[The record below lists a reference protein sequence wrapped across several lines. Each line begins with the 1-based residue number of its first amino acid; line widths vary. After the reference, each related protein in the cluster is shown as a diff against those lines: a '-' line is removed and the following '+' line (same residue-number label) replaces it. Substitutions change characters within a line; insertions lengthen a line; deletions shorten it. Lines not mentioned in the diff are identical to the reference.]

1 MNTQVRRL
9 TFVVV
14 LMFVTLMCAATFIQF
29 VKAPELNADSRN
41 ARTIYASTGRDRGSI
56 IVGGT
61 PVASSKPSGDVFK
74 YQRQYPAGGLYALS
88 TGYYATAFNT
98 ATGLEANQNQVLDG
112 TSDTLLKSRIQRL
125 FTGAQPVGGSVELTL
140 NPAAQQAAAEALGD
154 RRGAVVA
161 LEPKTGRIL
170 ALHSSPSY
178 DPNPLAAHDGKTA
191 QQAYDAYNKDTEKP
205 LDNRAFGDH
214 TYAPGSTFKLITA
227 AAMLESGK
235 YKPNTKI
242 DSPVSLDLPQATNKI
257 SNDAGETCGDG
268 NPTFQYAL
276 ANSCNTTFAKAGM
289 AIGQEALSK
298 QADAFGFSTAHRIP
312 LRATPSTFP
321 KDMPQAQTAM
331 SAIGQYDVRVTP
343 LQMAMVSAAIGNEG
357 TVMKPQLISRILDAD
372 LGVQKEESPR
382 EFGRAM
388 QADNAAQLTK
398 MMVDATKEGTATA
411 AQISGIDV
419 AGKTGTAERGNLAD
433 GWFTGFAPATDP
445 KVAVAVV
452 VEGGQAGVDIAYGG
466 QVAAP
471 IAKAV
476 MQAVINQ

>member
-9 TFVVV
+9 TLVVV
-14 LMFVTLMCAATFIQF
+14 LMFITLMCAATLIQF

-56 IVGGT
+56 IVGGA
-61 PVASSKPSGDVFK
+61 PVASSDPSNDVFK
-74 YQRQYPAGGLYALS
+74 YQRQYPAGGLYALA

-98 ATGLEANQNQVLDG
+98 ATGLEADQNQVLDG

-125 FTGAQPVGGSVELTL
+125 FTGEQPVGGSLELTI
-140 NPAAQQAAAEALGD
+140 NPAAQHAAAEALGD

-170 ALHSSPSY
+170 ALYSSPSY
-178 DPNPLAAHDGKTA
+178 DPNPLASHDGKTA
-191 QQAYDAYNKDTEKP
+191 QQAYDAYNKDPERP
-205 LDNRAFGDH
+205 LDNRAFGGH
-214 TYAPGSTFKLITA
+214 TYAPGSTFKLVTA

-235 YKPNTKI
+235 YKTDTKI
-242 DSPVSLDLPQATNKI
+242 ESPVTLDLPQTENKI
-257 SNDAGETCGDG
+257 SNDAGEACGDG

-276 ANSCNTTFAKAGM
+276 AHSCNTTFAKTGM
-289 AIGQEALSK
+289 DLGQDAISK
-298 QADAFGFSTAHRIP
+298 QAEAFGFGTAHKIP

-331 SAIGQYDVRVTP
+331 SAIGQFDVRVTP
-343 LQMAMVSAAIGNEG
+343 LQMAMVSAGIANGG
-357 TVMKPQLISRILDAD
+357 TVMKPQLISRIMDAD
-372 LGVQKEESPR
+372 LSVQKQESPS

-388 QADNAAQLTK
+388 RADSAAQLTK
-398 MMVDATKEGTATA
+398 MMVAATKEGTATA

-419 AGKTGTAERGNLAD
+419 AGKTGTAERGQLAD
-433 GWFTGFAPATDP
+433 GWFTGFAPANDP
-445 KVAVAVV
+445 RIAVAVV
-452 VEGGQAGVDIAYGG
+452 VEGGQSGVDIAYGG